1 MVLSDE
7 ERKAKAKERASSPK
21 YKAKGSAYQKKRYAT
36 DPEFK
41 KKRDLANVRNQKKR
55 YATDTKFREK
65 HQATT
70 RKNQKKRYEPDG
82 IYGKAKAKV
91 FGHYSKV
98 ISNSD
103 VPICACCGY
112 SDLRFLSV
120 DHIDGRKN
128 MSEKEKKLGSRNLWR
143 YLIKIGLP
151 SGYQILCHNCNIAKG
166 QGKYCPHQL
175 DKMKGIK

>member
-1 MVLSDE
+1 MTRTDE

-41 KKRDLANVRNQKKR
+41 KKRDLTNVRNKKKR
-55 YATDTKFREK
+55 YATDPEFKKKMDLESR
-65 HQATT
+65 
-70 RKNQKKRYEPDG
+70 RYQKKGYEPDG
-82 IYGKAKAKV
+82 IYAKAKAKV

-128 MSEKEKKLGSRNLWR
+128 LSVKEKKLGSRRLWI
-143 YLIKIGLP
+143 YLVKTGLP